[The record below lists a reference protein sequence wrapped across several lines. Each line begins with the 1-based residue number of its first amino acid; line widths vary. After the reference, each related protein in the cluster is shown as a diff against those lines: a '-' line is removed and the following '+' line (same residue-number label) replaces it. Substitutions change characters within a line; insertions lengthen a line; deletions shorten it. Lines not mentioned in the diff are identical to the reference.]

1 MKTALLL
8 LLPIMFL
15 FGCSPKD
22 AGKKIGLGEK
32 GTRGVFQSVDSG
44 DNFES
49 RLKIDE
55 ESSIGSA
62 DVLCLKADPNNPQ
75 RIYLGSVSSG
85 VYRTEN
91 GGEKW
96 DKLID
101 LARVYEIIIDPRD
114 SETIYVAGISDGR
127 GKILRSDDDGANWID
142 AYSEPAGG
150 YLITSMALDAYN
162 PDVLYAGDSR
172 GVLYMTEDKGE
183 EWTSIAELGEPL
195 IGIVSDAVDTRDV
208 YLLLHQAGVYKIDH
222 SQNIKDEDGEF
233 IEKSE
238 NELAEGVR
246 VVQPDFDFGDVFS
259 IAVDPKKKG
268 TVYVGSNEGLFRSED
283 GGNKWQEIPTLEGP
297 SEIPIRTLAIGN
309 NDSQI
314 IYFGAR
320 GVFYR
325 SFNAGKSWQPMEFRT
340 SYAMEDLELE
350 PGNDKVIYLGLR
362 KIED

>member
-1 MKTALLL
+1 MKTTLLL
-8 LLPIMFL
+8 LLSVFFL
-15 FGCSPKD
+15 YGCSPKD
-22 AGKKIGLGEK
+22 AGNKIGLGEK
-32 GTRGVFQSVDSG
+32 GARGVFQSIDGG
-44 DNFES
+44 DNFEP

-55 ESSIGSA
+55 ENNIGSA
-62 DVLCLKADPNNPQ
+62 DVLCLRADPNNSQ

-91 GGEKW
+91 GGEQW
-96 DKLID
+96 NKLID

-127 GKILRSDDDGANWID
+127 GKILRSDDDGANWADI
-142 AYSEPAGG
+142 YSEPAGG
-150 YLITSMALDAYN
+150 YLITSLALDTYN

-172 GVLYMTEDKGE
+172 GVLYKTKNKGE
-183 EWTSIAELGEPL
+183 EWTSIAELGNPL
-195 IGIVSDAVDTRDV
+195 IGIALDAGDTRNV

-222 SQNIKDEDGEF
+222 SQNIKDKDGEF

-238 NELAEGVR
+238 NELAGGVKI
-246 VVQPDFDFGDVFS
+246 VKPDFDFGDVFS
-259 IAVDPKKKG
+259 IAADPSKKG

-283 GGNKWQEIPTLEGP
+283 EGNNWKEIPTLEGP
-297 SEIPIRTLAIGN
+297 SEIPIRALAIGN
-309 NDSQI
+309 NDSRI

-325 SFNAGKSWQPMEFRT
+325 SFNYGESWQPMEFRT

-362 KIED
+362 KIEN